1 MRESAARIL
10 GDDGTEGVPAEAP
23 RLITADSFRALMAR
37 LAPKPA
43 IPANDPQIPEI
54 EPEIPAAAPG
64 PEAMAEISEPADMP
78 VPSAENAGFDWSSLA
93 ASPPLVDEAPDS
105 EPEPAAPVVATEF
118 EPVPD
123 PQPETPPEDPGIS
136 VFTIDLDAVQE
147 PQQLEWP
154 ELVDS
159 LNERLRTNSTLL
171 KRVETELDPFA
182 QPAPSLRP
190 RSSAGMDIA
199 EPDQGSEEVAR
210 SLLGIMSAPSGASQP
225 QERALAADTL
235 LRLIPRLSVRTLI
248 TIADRV
254 SVMENP
260 PPLLIGRLLRDPR
273 DEVAGPLLERAGIVT
288 DQDLMSVIAEGDAA
302 KQRMIARRRVVSP
315 ALADALI
322 ANGELAA
329 IMALVRNPGASLSQD
344 AFSRL
349 CALAREH
356 SALQAPLATR
366 PDTPAPVAFE
376 LFWIAPPE
384 LRRLVLSR
392 FLTDSETLNRILKI
406 TMAVDADSSGIA
418 AAEVKLPPKQKLEEL
433 IDLIE
438 RGDDDKAAQFIC
450 ELANI
455 CEATARRI
463 LADRQGEPLTVML
476 KALGLQRGRL
486 TNVIERLR
494 VSSPPRI
501 AFDRAPADLQAI
513 FDTLSFNKTRVLLTY
528 WDWAAQTAGPYA
540 HLATET

>member
-1 MRESAARIL
+1 MREAAARIM
-10 GDDGTEGVPAEAP
+10 GDDGAVSVPAEAP
-23 RLITADSFRALMAR
+23 RLITADSFRALMAK
-37 LAPKPA
+37 LAPKPPV
-43 IPANDPQIPEI
+43 PANDPQIPEI
-54 EPEIPAAAPG
+54 EPEIPAAAPA
-64 PEAMAEISEPADMP
+64 PEIVAEISEPADLP
-78 VPSAENAGFDWSSLA
+78 GPPENAGFDWSALA
-93 ASPPLVDEAPDS
+93 VSPPVVDEVPDS
-105 EPEPAAPVVATEF
+105 EPEPAAQIVAAEP

-123 PQPETPPEDPGIS
+123 PQPPETPPEDPNVS

-190 RSSAGMDIA
+190 RSPAGMDIA
-199 EPDQGSEEVAR
+199 EPDQGSEDVAR
-210 SLLGIMSAPSGASQP
+210 SLLDIMSAPFGASQP

-235 LRLIPRLSVRTLI
+235 LRLIPRLSVRTLM
-248 TIADRV
+248 TIAERV

-302 KQRMIARRRVVSP
+302 KQRMIARRRMVSP

-322 ANGELAA
+322 AKGELAA

-349 CALAREH
+349 CALAREYP
-356 SALQAPLATR
+356 ALQAPLATR
-366 PDTPAPVAFE
+366 SDTPAPIAFE

-406 TMAVDADSSGIA
+406 TMAVDADSSGTPA
-418 AAEVKLPPKQKLEEL
+418 TEVKLPLKQKL
-433 IDLIE
+433 
-438 RGDDDKAAQFIC
+438 
-450 ELANI
+450 
-455 CEATARRI
+455 
-463 LADRQGEPLTVML
+463 
-476 KALGLQRGRL
+476 
-486 TNVIERLR
+486 
-494 VSSPPRI
+494 
-501 AFDRAPADLQAI
+501 
-513 FDTLSFNKTRVLLTY
+513 
-528 WDWAAQTAGPYA
+528 
-540 HLATET
+540 